1 MDQFLK
7 GILREVGK
15 SFTSNHFD
23 TMRLHFKSRQR
34 KVMQQDLET
43 ILIKV
48 WVQFSTKILVIST
61 LLDTV
66 RALFEIT
73 RVHPPSL

>member
-1 MDQFLK
+1 
-7 GILREVGK
+7 
-15 SFTSNHFD
+15 
-23 TMRLHFKSRQR
+23 MRLHFKSRQR

-48 WVQFSTKILVIST
+48 RVLFSTKILVIST
-61 LLDTV
+61 LFDTV
-66 RALFEIT
+66 QALFEIM

>member
-1 MDQFLK
+1 MNQFFK
-7 GILREVGK
+7 GILCEVGK
-15 SFTSNHFD
+15 SFASNHFD

-66 RALFEIT
+66 QALFEIM